1 MKRFKRTSVVGVL
14 PAAGRG
20 SRLGAIPS
28 SKEIMPLGFGHAP
41 DTRIG
46 WQPLTTIE
54 RHLAGFR
61 AAGVQKVVI
70 VLGPGKSDIMEYLR
84 GGEQHGLSITYAFQ
98 ERPRGMPFALD
109 LARPWSAEAQT
120 VFAMPD
126 TLIEPYNAISRL
138 TRHHRASGADV
149 SLGLFET
156 DNPAKYGMVDVD
168 DQGRARAFVD
178 KPKATTLRWMWGLA
192 VWSPE
197 FASFMG
203 DMLGQVPPES
213 AEVVLSDVFDAA
225 MRAGLRIDGVRLNRC
240 RYNDIGTPEEFQHVV
255 HRLAERE
262 REAQIRRL
270 AA

>member
-1 MKRFKRTSVVGVL
+1 MKRFKRNNLVGVL

-61 AAGVQKVVI
+61 AAGVDKVVI

-84 GGEQHGLSITYAFQ
+84 SGQQHGLSISYAFQ
-98 ERPRGMPFALD
+98 ETPRGMPFALD
-109 LARPWSAEAQT
+109 LARPWSGEAQT
-120 VFAMPD
+120 IFAMPD
-126 TLIEPYNAISRL
+126 TLVEPYDAVARLSRQ
-138 TRHHRASGADV
+138 HRKSGADV

-156 DNPAKYGMVDVD
+156 NNPSKFGMVDID
-168 DQGRARAFVD
+168 ADGRALAFVD
-178 KPKATTLRWMWGLA
+178 KPKATSLRWMWGLA

-197 FASFMG
+197 FAGFMA
-203 DMLGQVPPES
+203 DMLGAVPADAP
-213 AEVVLSDVFDAA
+213 EVVLSDVFAAA
-225 MRAGLRIDGVRLNRC
+225 MREGMRIDGVPLTRC
-240 RYNDIGTPEEFQHVV
+240 RYNDIGTPEEFQEVV

-262 REAQIRRL
+262 RDALMKRL